1 MFLYRIVLPLED
13 LVKRAPFSSQLV
25 TVQPIVRKL
34 VSESFKCLLS
44 ACAELDHWTPCLRL
58 PFEVLDECDEGNRC
72 RGGRVGGCQQL
83 HASSTCPYTYT
94 AEKGTH
100 LHVVDTLVEDKF
112 GQTRRVATERTRQ
125 SPKHRAKLAVR
136 LALVRL
142 CCFSSVSSLL
152 ICPYYP

>member
-58 PFEVLDECDEGNRC
+58 PFEVLDECDEGDRC
-72 RGGRVGGCQQL
+72 RGGGVGGCQQL
-83 HASSTCPYTYT
+83 PASSTCPYAYT

-100 LHVVDTLVEDKF
+100 LHVVDTLDEDKF
-112 GQTRRVATERTRQ
+112 SKTRRVVGMGNAGLSELADVRAPSERFTL
-125 SPKHRAKLAVR
+125 AKVEE
-136 LALVRL
+136 
-142 CCFSSVSSLL
+142 SNLL
-152 ICPYYP
+152 